1 VSVFRYCVLDARLKL
16 CALLEGTAMPNRREF
31 LQTGVVVSAV
41 AMNGLMVRS
50 AEAMS
55 AAGAGSALHK
65 AIYDDRYA
73 VALEFAAAVA
83 RQGVP
88 IGALEDGDVTRFWY
102 DELHLEWRRRPAAIA
117 GTTQFGPMFV
127 LEQLGAERGLRTAL
141 RIEHRPQPDGTLVH
155 EITGDASTVALAR
168 GLSVAGLEWSVLMAA
183 LVCNVS
189 AAATRQETAALAIGG
204 TQPQLEAAIL
214 AQAGTQSSSIHYYTP
229 RAVQQGYDVALDG
242 PLFSWVL
249 APRGA

>member
-1 VSVFRYCVLDARLKL
+1 
-16 CALLEGTAMPNRREF
+16 MPNRREF
-31 LQTGVVVSAV
+31 LQTGAVVSAV
-41 AMNGLMVRS
+41 AMNGLMVRG

-55 AAGAGSALHK
+55 AARGRSALHK

-73 VALEFAAAVA
+73 VAREFAAAVA

-102 DELHLEWRRRPAAIA
+102 DELDLEWRRHPAAIA

-127 LEQLGAERGLRTAL
+127 LEQLGVERGLRTAL
-141 RIEHRPQPDGTLVH
+141 RVTHRPRPDGTLVH
-155 EITGDASTVALAR
+155 EITADANTVALGGDLGA
-168 GLSVAGLEWSVLMAA
+168 AGLEWPVLMAA

-189 AAATRQETAALAIGG
+189 APGTRQETAALAIGG
-204 TQPQLEAAIL
+204 TQPQLAAAIA
-214 AQAGTQSSSIHYYTP
+214 AQAGSQSSSIHYYTP
-229 RAVQQGYDVALDG
+229 RAMQQGYGVALDG